1 MKILRYDDDE
11 NTWEPRENLE
21 HLEVFKEYIAQHGS
35 GKDYAKKSSKEL
47 SAAHAALLV
56 DDDEADDD
64 EDQSDEDQSDEDQ
77 SDEEQSD
84 EEPQSDEDEDDG
96 HNETAEIDEP
106 GKGIQ
111 TFICRI
117 TNLTNWCSLSRL
129 IPRQSPPS
137 VENLF
142 LISVLSE
149 FLLSKNFYVFV
160 NLFLLHL
167 RRTATRQIPY
177 MGVGV

>member
-1 MKILRYDDDE
+1 MSLSIVKILRYDDDE

-47 SAAHAALLV
+47 SAAHADAALLV
-56 DDDEADDD
+56 DDDEADD
-64 EDQSDEDQSDEDQ
+64 DEDQ

-117 TNLTNWCSLSRL
+117 TN
-129 IPRQSPPS
+129 
-137 VENLF
+137 
-142 LISVLSE
+142 
-149 FLLSKNFYVFV
+149 
-160 NLFLLHL
+160 
-167 RRTATRQIPY
+167 
-177 MGVGV
+177 